1 MLCLGCGEDLIDARV
16 RRSLETDSCQH
27 VVPLW
32 SQLFNDELQSREMDA
47 LPSQLLRSGG
57 KMCRRC
63 FQTFERCTKLLD
75 TVKSNVKKAVS
86 TLQLQDS
93 FSLH

>member
-1 MLCLGCGEDLIDARV
+1 MLFGRAGCGEDLIDARV

-32 SQLFNDELQSREMDA
+32 SQLFNDELQSREM
-47 LPSQLLRSGG
+47 SQLLRSGG

-63 FQTFERCTKLLD
+63 LQTFERCTKLLD
-75 TVKSNVKKAVS
+75 TVKSNVKKS
-86 TLQLQDS
+86 C
-93 FSLH
+93 